1 MIDRNVFAGMSFVL
15 TLGSSFYW
23 LGEQLLVRGQP
34 KSILMI

>member
-1 MIDRNVFAGMSFVL
+1 MIDRNVFAGMSCVL

-23 LGEQLLVRGQP
+23 LGGQLLVRGQP